1 MTKHIL
7 EERIVFIGASWTS
20 IMPGAQATAL
30 ACQEMTEGR
39 PGRFLHAS
47 LKPERPLLSSELG
60 VSITPI
66 ALGEDGAAPLDDFV
80 DPFADEAGEEEILVY
95 QAPEWS
101 EDCFDGLPTL
111 REAQAPFL
119 AFLEDALIVGE
130 WPHAILADLGE
141 TSDLGMLGR
150 DRLVCIRNLA
160 RRFDPS
166 SRFDSPADGVDASK
180 TGEEWFVAY
189 FEAMRERLLRLV
201 AMAQESN
208 ESDGSGISAAG
219 LRAMQFAGPQDVEFA
234 LDQMRASD
242 TAERRDEADIEKT
255 VHEIRARLLARLR
268 EGPLL
273 LSEMSFALAQE
284 LGS

>member
-47 LKPERPLLSSELG
+47 LKPERPLLASELG
-60 VSITPI
+60 LSIAPI
-66 ALGEDGAAPLDDFV
+66 ALGGDGAAPLDDFV
-80 DPFADEAGEEEILVY
+80 DPFADEGGEEEILVY
-95 QAPEWS
+95 QAPEWNES
-101 EDCFDGLPTL
+101 SFADLPTL

-160 RRFDPS
+160 RRCDPS

-189 FEAMRERLLRLV
+189 FEAMRERILRLV
-201 AMAQESN
+201 AMAQ

-219 LRAMQFAGPQDVEFA
+219 LWAMQFAGPQDVEFA
-234 LDQMRASD
+234 LDQMRARHI
-242 TAERRDEADIEKT
+242 AEGRDEADIEKT
-255 VHEIRARLLARLR
+255 VHEIRAFLLARLR